1 VIPVFKQKL
10 LLILTA
16 LLPALLLLLPPGALA
31 DPSILINKGTNQL
44 ALFENGYLLEVFPVA
59 TGREPQFT
67 PEGNWRVV
75 LKTVYP
81 SWRHPDGGPLI
92 PGGVPENPLGPR
104 WLGINAL
111 GTGGSS
117 YGVHGNNA
125 PYSIGTYVSLG
136 CVRMHNE
143 DVIWLY
149 ERVPVGT
156 IVDIVNEDQDLSE
169 LKKYDHVTLNGLEVE
184 FQPHLGL
191 VQAGE
196 MAYLPLSQVVSLLGY
211 RENWDDSAGILLVSN
226 IEREVLLKPDSK
238 AVTVNTRTYEASDA
252 PIQLDNMTFVPDY
265 YLSEYFG
272 IEHSSGEDSR
282 TLALKAPADPNG
294 GRVVRYNLA
303 LQLDGKPLPLPESL
317 AVLSEN
323 QDLLIPVRSFFTAA
337 GAVVDWNNDARSVEI
352 IMNDTQVSIPVNGS
366 PYSVNGIAANIP
378 ADIFIH
384 NGTSYLSL
392 GFIHYIFGFSSDFS
406 EQSRTLK
413 ISTAIKEQAEFPL
426 LPPPQQSQFS
436 WAPGP

>member
-1 VIPVFKQKL
+1 LTVQLVAL
-10 LLILTA
+10 LLIY
-16 LLPALLLLLPPGALA
+16 PQGALA

-44 ALFENGYLLEVFPVA
+44 ALFENGYLLDVFPVA

-75 LKTVYP
+75 LKLVDP

-111 GTGGSS
+111 GTSGSD

-125 PYSIGTYVSLG
+125 PDSIGTYVSLG
-136 CVRMHNE
+136 CVRMKNE
-143 DVIWLY
+143 DIIWLY
-149 ERVPVGT
+149 GRIPVGT
-156 IVDIVNEDQDLSE
+156 EVEIVNEDRNLSE
-169 LKKYDHVTLNGLEVE
+169 LKKYDHATLNGLEVE
-184 FQPHLGL
+184 FPPHLGL

-196 MAYLPLSQVVSLLGY
+196 IAYLSLSQVTSPLGY
-211 RENWDDSAGILLVSN
+211 RQYWDDSASALLVSN
-226 IEREVLLKPDSK
+226 IEREILLKPDSK
-238 AVTVNTRTYEASDA
+238 AVTVNTRTYEASAA
-252 PIQLDNMTFVPDY
+252 PFLLDNMTFVPVY

-272 IEHSSGEDSR
+272 FKLSSGLDSR
-282 TLALKAPADPNG
+282 TLALIAPADPSS

-303 LQLDGKPLPLPESL
+303 LQLDSKPLSLPESQS
-317 AVLSEN
+317 VLRSDQN
-323 QDLLIPVRSFFTAA
+323 LLIPVRSLFTAA
-337 GAVVDWNNDARSVEI
+337 GAKVDWNNDTRSVEI
-352 IMNDTQVSIPVNGS
+352 IMNNTQVSIPVNGS
-366 PYSVNGIAANIP
+366 PYIVNGIAANIP

-392 GFIHYIFGFSSDFS
+392 GFMHHIFGFSSDFS

-413 ISTAIKEQAEFPL
+413 ISTAIKDQADAPL
-426 LPPPQQSQFS
+426 LPPPQLSQTNWEF
-436 WAPGP
+436 